1 MKPFRSLRLRITLL
15 CALLLTLCCA
25 ALAVTSNL
33 SAIHLTDTIAA
44 APLSPALD
52 PEAAAKGT
60 MPLLTTQAAP
70 VVQQAQQLFQIQS
83 ILASTVILAAGL
95 LLIYLL
101 VGRALA
107 PLKDLNDQI
116 QGRTA
121 KDLDQPLSIPD
132 RGDEVTQLAHSF
144 DDLSQRLSR
153 AFLMQRSF
161 SQNAAH
167 EFRTPLAVLKTR
179 IGLFRKK
186 QDFAPQTTEAFLS
199 IMESEVDR
207 LSGMVD
213 SLLKLTNLEQVPRSD
228 RIKLG
233 ELLHQAAEDVSPLA
247 AKKGIAILVEA
258 SPGTITGSREL
269 LRRALFNLVENAVKY
284 GADGG
289 HVVLAASFQERN
301 VLIRVEDDGPG
312 IPEEHREKIFEPFY
326 RVDKSRSRAMGGAG
340 LGLPMTRAILE
351 RHGGTIWLEERPGGG
366 CCFCAAL
373 PTGKWDG
380 CPGSAGEPRTK
391 GVV

>member
-83 ILASTVILAAGL
+83 ILASTVILATGL

-213 SLLKLTNLEQVPRSD
+213 SLLKLTNEEVVVKCIHGGVGAINESDVTLAATSNAIIIGFWWKPPLARSP
-228 RIKLG
+228 
-233 ELLHQAAEDVSPLA
+233 AAESCSA
-247 AKKGIAILVEA
+247 GHCSIWWKMR
-258 SPGTITGSREL
+258 SNTGRM
-269 LRRALFNLVENAVKY
+269 
-284 GADGG
+284 AD
-289 HVVLAASFQERN
+289 
-301 VLIRVEDDGPG
+301 
-312 IPEEHREKIFEPFY
+312 
-326 RVDKSRSRAMGGAG
+326 
-340 LGLPMTRAILE
+340 
-351 RHGGTIWLEERPGGG
+351 RHGSVR
-366 CCFCAAL
+366 
-373 PTGKWDG
+373 
-380 CPGSAGEPRTK
+380 S
-391 GVV
+391 

>member
-44 APLSPALD
+44 ALSPALD

-83 ILASTVILAAGL
+83 ILASTVILATGL

-132 RGDEVTQLAHSF
+132 RGM
-144 DDLSQRLSR
+144 R
-153 AFLMQRSF
+153 
-161 SQNAAH
+161 
-167 EFRTPLAVLKTR
+167 
-179 IGLFRKK
+179 
-186 QDFAPQTTEAFLS
+186 
-199 IMESEVDR
+199 
-207 LSGMVD
+207 
-213 SLLKLTNLEQVPRSD
+213 
-228 RIKLG
+228 
-233 ELLHQAAEDVSPLA
+233 
-247 AKKGIAILVEA
+247 
-258 SPGTITGSREL
+258 
-269 LRRALFNLVENAVKY
+269 
-284 GADGG
+284 
-289 HVVLAASFQERN
+289 
-301 VLIRVEDDGPG
+301 
-312 IPEEHREKIFEPFY
+312 
-326 RVDKSRSRAMGGAG
+326 
-340 LGLPMTRAILE
+340 
-351 RHGGTIWLEERPGGG
+351 
-366 CCFCAAL
+366 
-373 PTGKWDG
+373 
-380 CPGSAGEPRTK
+380 
-391 GVV
+391 

>member
-52 PEAAAKGT
+52 PEATAKGT

-83 ILASTVILAAGL
+83 ILASTVILATGL

-258 SPGTITGSREL
+258 SPGTITGSRERFFAVFRIFNIRCFITVANQGPCIPPE
-269 LRRALFNLVENAVKY
+269 LR
-284 GADGG
+284 
-289 HVVLAASFQERN
+289 ER
-301 VLIRVEDDGPG
+301 
-312 IPEEHREKIFEPFY
+312 IFEPFF
-326 RVDKSRSRAMGGAG
+326 RADTARSRELGGVG
-340 LGLPMTRAILE
+340 LGLALVRAIAE
-351 RHGGTIWLEERPGGG
+351 IHGGSVWVEENQAGWNR
-366 CCFCAAL
+366 FLVRL
-373 PTGKWDG
+373 PAV
-380 CPGSAGEPRTK
+380 CS
-391 GVV
+391 

>member
-83 ILASTVILAAGL
+83 ILASTVILATGL

-207 LSGMVD
+207 LSGLVD
-213 SLLKLTNLEQVPRSD
+213 SLL
-228 RIKLG
+228 
-233 ELLHQAAEDVSPLA
+233 
-247 AKKGIAILVEA
+247 
-258 SPGTITGSREL
+258 
-269 LRRALFNLVENAVKY
+269 
-284 GADGG
+284 
-289 HVVLAASFQERN
+289 
-301 VLIRVEDDGPG
+301 
-312 IPEEHREKIFEPFY
+312 
-326 RVDKSRSRAMGGAG
+326 
-340 LGLPMTRAILE
+340 
-351 RHGGTIWLEERPGGG
+351 
-366 CCFCAAL
+366 
-373 PTGKWDG
+373 
-380 CPGSAGEPRTK
+380 
-391 GVV
+391 